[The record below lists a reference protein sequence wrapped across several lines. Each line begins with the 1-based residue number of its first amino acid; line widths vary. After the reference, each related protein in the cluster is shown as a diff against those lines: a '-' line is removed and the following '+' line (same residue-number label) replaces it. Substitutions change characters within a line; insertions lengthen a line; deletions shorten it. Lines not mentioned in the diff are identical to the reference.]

1 MSNTDN
7 QTLNIPA
14 SSIPYGSLQFL
25 RLHCQL
31 TNQPVPQYKIFP
43 SIQPNNP
50 TVNPPSSVNIN
61 IVPDSERNKRALTQ
75 NFYLVDSPINSI
87 QYPTIHLVGNQ
98 ALLYTVKF
106 TSLGIT
112 CTCPDDDP
120 VCKHIRFILFI
131 SGVTTSGQKFLT
143 FPLQHIIKSLHDAD
157 ISQHKLDH
165 TTSSICMATLSM
177 KCNICNKCIKED
189 YLMCDKCL
197 HIFHSSCTKHN
208 QRHHHI
214 NTCNPVS
221 SMKCAKRK
229 LKRRHPQTSTSAQIC
244 HSCNKPWT
252 PMNILVQTTT
262 NNTYNNLR
270 GILKP
275 KGYVFGNLRKNTKP
289 IRNLRTHAKNS
300 SSTGTKRFRKLPSR
314 KLVFPSPTN
323 SKLNISPS
331 KSNDKKDDN
340 VYQYV

>member
-1 MSNTDN
+1 
-7 QTLNIPA
+7 
-14 SSIPYGSLQFL
+14 
-25 RLHCQL
+25 
-31 TNQPVPQYKIFP
+31 
-43 SIQPNNP
+43 
-50 TVNPPSSVNIN
+50 
-61 IVPDSERNKRALTQ
+61 
-75 NFYLVDSPINSI
+75 
-87 QYPTIHLVGNQ
+87 
-98 ALLYTVKF
+98 
-106 TSLGIT
+106 
-112 CTCPDDDP
+112 
-120 VCKHIRFILFI
+120 
-131 SGVTTSGQKFLT
+131 
-143 FPLQHIIKSLHDAD
+143 
-157 ISQHKLDH
+157 
-165 TTSSICMATLSM
+165 M
-177 KCNICNKCIKED
+177 KCNICNKRIKED

-208 QRHHHI
+208 QRHQHI

-252 PMNILVQTTT
+252 PMNILVQNTN

-289 IRNLRTHAKNS
+289 IRNLRTNAKNS

-323 SKLNISPS
+323 SKLNLSPP